1 VKPHLSPRGDS
12 VTTLIDFQRRL
23 LERDMILAVNAEAL
37 MPRIGGYNARPYS
50 KELDLYEPPRS
61 SEIKALWRWWMRVI
75 LSGIYGGRK
84 NYIELDE
91 KVSKILG
98 STRGQTSF
106 SVIIDLDPNT
116 YQKALEIVRERV
128 KLYKRLLLQLLP
140 EALKEFVVKW
150 DTLNFK
156 NMADL
161 SDIKLSVQISIRL
174 KLKHDRFYN
183 QLKQAFER
191 TFGISLRYRQYKQEA
206 EASIEGSGELLKFME
221 KLNVISGIDKKGL
234 EEAYDALVRVAKIPR
249 IRILLQ
255 PRGDEG
261 EENIFKKGLSEGNRR
276 YLKRIVEDI
285 APLAALTYIERV
297 PFRVILTANRRLTDS
312 EYKFAVAT
320 FLLSLILGGI
330 GSITGRGFGSIAIKD
345 VHLNK
350 KYENLIED
358 IVKKVREI
366 LECENKDELK
376 NKLNNYINY
385 VFNLAEEV
393 YGISKNHKLHNEL
406 SKVPTLVI
414 VSDRFRLE
422 VVRCRYENIDLV
434 KLLEIIGSTTLK
446 LEWKKEIGVNPKSAG
461 GDLHT
466 WILGL
471 PRQARGD
478 YRYYGY
484 FVRIDNYDDPGR
496 RVSAIRLKVFEN
508 IKGTRFVIIYGFL
521 SRDWPIEKLVHKSK
535 HYKKGK
541 NVRELGLRSLS
552 SSCYGQAESMRD
564 EEFLRCVFN
573 TAFDF
578 VYSITKKCC
587 EGDGRVEL

>member
-535 HYKKGK
+535 HYKKVK
-541 NVRELGLRSLS
+541 
-552 SSCYGQAESMRD
+552 
-564 EEFLRCVFN
+564 
-573 TAFDF
+573 T
-578 VYSITKKCC
+578 
-587 EGDGRVEL
+587 